1 MRRLSSPKYKLL
13 IKFYEE
19 MISDPRMSVRTRN
32 NAAEH
37 LARILLQSEAVAEKR
52 AGRRDRVKIA
62 IANADADRPQGAD
75 PVVGSVLD
83 SVMGK
88 KQ

>member
-37 LARILLQSEAVAEKR
+37 LSRILLQSEAVAEKR
-52 AGRRDRVKIA
+52 AGRRDRVKLAIIA
-62 IANADADRPQGAD
+62 ADSDRPAAAD
-75 PVVGSVLD
+75 PTIAGVLSSVVG
-83 SVMGK
+83 GR
-88 KQ
+88 